1 MFCQLTPG
9 CCNYVEGNTEGCASC
24 NAAAR
29 KAAKVKI
36 KVVSPVKKV
45 TQKRADELSKYP
57 GLKKGYISVH
67 PGCEVQLTDC
77 TIKSTEIH
85 HCSLSAKNF
94 LNTDT
99 WMATCS
105 NCHRD
110 LENMPAEQRRALGWL
125 TD

>member
-57 GLKKGYISVH
+57 GLKRQYIEIN
-67 PGCEVQLTDC
+67 PKCEASLRWCTVQ
-77 TIKSTEIH
+77 STQIH
-85 HCSLSAKNF
+85 HCSISAKNF

-99 WMATCS
+99 WLAVCPI
-105 NCHRD
+105 CHKSVED
-110 LENMPAEQRRALGWL
+110 MPAERRREIGLL

>member
-9 CCNYVEGNTEGCASC
+9 CCNYVEGNTDGCASC

-29 KAAKVKI
+29 KQAKVKI
-36 KVVSPVKKV
+36 KVVTPVKKV

-57 GLKKGYISVH
+57 GLKRQYIAIN
-67 PGCEVQLTDC
+67 PTCEVSLIDC
-77 TIKSTEIH
+77 TKHSTQIH
-85 HCSLSAKNF
+85 HCSISAKNF

-99 WMATCS
+99 WLAVCS
-105 NCHRD
+105 KCHHD
-110 LENMPAEQRRALGWL
+110 LENMPAEQRRELGWL